1 MSCLK
6 STAGFRKLYIRLSSK
21 KGSGG
26 VFMAK
31 RGVKKLNF
39 SGGGM
44 NRIGGLFFV
53 LGALIAILGG
63 IVYPG
68 SPNASLSTVLI
79 VLGIIVGLLNVTM
92 KEAQAFLLATASLV
106 VVTALGGA
114 VLGDIAFIGA
124 YVAGVLHSVLT
135 FVVPASIIVALKAVY
150 VLAED

>member
-1 MSCLK
+1 
-6 STAGFRKLYIRLSSK
+6 
-21 KGSGG
+21 
-26 VFMAK
+26 MAK
-31 RGVKKLNF
+31 RGVRKLNF
-39 SGGGM
+39 SGGGR

-68 SPNASLSTVLI
+68 TPNAALSTVLI

-92 KEAQAFLLATASLV
+92 REAHGFLLATASLV

-114 VLGDIAFIGA
+114 VLGNIAFVGA
-124 YVAGVLHSVLT
+124 YMAGVLHSVMT